1 MTLTLMVDYMTIIS
15 SMLENVLNGVI
26 TSDFFLTEGNLVQT
40 LATVQERSV

>member
-26 TSDFFLTEGNLVQT
+26 TSHFFVTEGNLVQT